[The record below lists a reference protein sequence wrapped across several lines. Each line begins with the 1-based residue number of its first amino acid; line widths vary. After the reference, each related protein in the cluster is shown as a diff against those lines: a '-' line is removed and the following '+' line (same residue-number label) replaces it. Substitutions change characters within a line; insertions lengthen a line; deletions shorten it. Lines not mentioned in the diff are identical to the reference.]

1 MAVKINLS
9 NDRATNRK
17 KFKELE
23 LLLNE
28 SELFTLAEEKRIP
41 VPSNEY
47 NPNGYTHESAKFD
60 GNKIIITKKDDYF
73 RFNHDCEIQYYSL

>member
-9 NDRATNRK
+9 NDGTTNRK
-17 KFKELE
+17 KLKELE

-28 SELFTLAEEKRIP
+28 CELFTLAEEKSIP

-60 GNKIIITKKDDYF
+60 GNKITITKKDD
-73 RFNHDCEIQYYSL
+73 